1 MIKAITLLL
10 TILLAIASVGGYLY
24 INVKISDGEQ
34 FLAEGQYNIDT
45 EGPSLEVGKADLAQ
59 GKQLLA
65 DGKKEYARAHDNP
78 FLVWADKVFN
88 DGKGF
93 AEGRKKIAA
102 GEVKVAEGQER
113 VDVGEKRLDKGN
125 LAMRQGKEKMKQGL
139 DARDICAFGAI
150 LFTVLSIVLG
160 FFWRQS
166 IAKTLKQ
173 IRAR

>member
-10 TILLAIASVGGYLY
+10 TIFLAIASVGGYL
-24 INVKISDGEQ
+24 ILSGIISDGEKS
-34 FLAEGQYNIDT
+34 LAEGQRKIDT

-59 GKQLLA
+59 GKQMLA

-102 GEVKVAEGQER
+102 GEAKVAEGQER
-113 VDVGEKRLDKGN
+113 VDVGEIRLEKGN
-125 LAMRQGKEKMKQGL
+125 LAMHQGREQMKQGL
-139 DARDICAFGAI
+139 NARDICAFAAI
-150 LFTVLSIVLG
+150 LFIALSIVLG
-160 FFWRQS
+160 LFWRRS
-166 IAKTLKQ
+166 IANTLKQ